1 YFILMTGQH
10 PSIHYPASNSM
21 PPDTLVSQA
30 HPGSSICSLP
40 YDGRLL
46 APPYPRLSELYGGT
60 GYPDAVTYMS
70 GLAPNHPAMLYP
82 GPLASPYDMKD
93 PRTAWAPLP
102 QSGYDPLL
110 AAYSPYGDRFDP
122 VDPEARRRNATRET
136 TSTLKAWLNEH
147 RKNPYPTKGEKIM
160 LAIITKMTLTQ
171 VSTWFANAR
180 RRLKKENKMTW
191 EPRNK
196 TGDDMDMSGDEDDDK
211 DDQNGDDPK
220 SDASD
225 CNENQKSQ
233 EIESMK
239 KRSTE
244 DDVPARD
251 SSSPYQSNSNL
262 SVDDP
267 SSKPVQTSPT
277 KLEIADI
284 VENSKTEDIVSP
296 EKPKIWSLAQTATS
310 ESPTN
315 SRKNAL
321 ENQQTDMNK
330 MFRRIGYSSYSP
342 PLNLQE
348 LPYHHSFHRSVSKV
362 SQDSS
367 TESSMSSPPLWR
379 ATELH
384 GFNPNEKY
392 ERVTPLDSNDVV
404 SISPSSSGSP
414 VVVPTNLEQLNGIP
428 PSVGYNRMMSS
439 RFGIPCSD
447 AMQNV
452 NRHIMDYPQLYTN
465 QISPMDIRTFHPTLL
480 RSSHFPYPVGYTCAS
495 HAMYHTPPVTTLTKT
510 KTDEGNSS

>member
-1 YFILMTGQH
+1 MRDHCNESFIVIKNHFILPLCQIKLFYSNDRTTPEPTLPSLQQH
-10 PSIHYPASNSM
+10 ASGHSSKSGPPRIQHMLSAVRRTTASPAV
-21 PPDTLVSQA
+21 PEVV
-30 HPGSSICSLP
+30 GV
-40 YDGRLL
+40 
-46 APPYPRLSELYGGT
+46 YGAT

-70 GLAPNHPAMLYP
+70 GLAPNHPTMLYP
-82 GPLASPYDMKD
+82 APLASPYDMKD
-93 PRTAWAPLP
+93 PRAAWAPLP

-110 AAYSPYGDRFDP
+110 AAYSPYGTVAEGSVAGSSLGDHKICVSSSVDLITLPRFDP

-225 CNENQKSQ
+225 CNENHKSQ
-233 EIESMK
+233 ETECMK
-239 KRSTE
+239 KRSTDE
-244 DDVPARD
+244 DAPARD

-284 VENSKTEDIVSP
+284 VENSKT
-296 EKPKIWSLAQTATS
+296 
-310 ESPTN
+310 
-315 SRKNAL
+315 
-321 ENQQTDMNK
+321 
-330 MFRRIGYSSYSP
+330 
-342 PLNLQE
+342 
-348 LPYHHSFHRSVSKV
+348 
-362 SQDSS
+362 
-367 TESSMSSPPLWR
+367 
-379 ATELH
+379 
-384 GFNPNEKY
+384 
-392 ERVTPLDSNDVV
+392 
-404 SISPSSSGSP
+404 
-414 VVVPTNLEQLNGIP
+414 
-428 PSVGYNRMMSS
+428 
-439 RFGIPCSD
+439 
-447 AMQNV
+447 
-452 NRHIMDYPQLYTN
+452 
-465 QISPMDIRTFHPTLL
+465 
-480 RSSHFPYPVGYTCAS
+480 
-495 HAMYHTPPVTTLTKT
+495 KT
-510 KTDEGNSS
+510 